1 MWNIFWGLCLPPCL
15 VRSTSEAWLLAD
27 ELDCYRLE
35 NSSSLYWW
43 YETFTCVLLFLFV
56 SWFVLDFSV
65 LCIFKGRSSPV
76 VPTLCAPISC
86 GLDIWGRLV
95 VCGLF
100 SKNVS
105 FCGLFSEGVPV
116 DPTLSDQSCG
126 EPLLSLFYFLCSQ
139 CFVDRGPKRLLSTD
153 VCLNLSFKPRII
165 FLKMLVLN
173 RGQNR
178 LCHIADSGPL
188 IKSWPT
194 SLTAT
199 TYLEQ
204 CLVGVEVLV
213 GSGLFFCYLSNTE
226 VTGKDQVLFNLRC
239 ACLVMLQLATSR
251 VNVY

>member
-1 MWNIFWGLCLPPCL
+1 MEYILGIVSATMSSKINKWSLTVSRWTCG
-15 VRSTSEAWLLAD
+15 
-27 ELDCYRLE
+27 CYRLE

-76 VPTLCAPISC
+76 VPAFCAPISC

-126 EPLLSLFYFLCSQ
+126 EPLLSLFYFLC
-139 CFVDRGPKRLLSTD
+139 VLSVLWIGD
-153 VCLNLSFKPRII
+153 QNVCSALMYPSLFEFK
-165 FLKMLVLN
+165 F
-173 RGQNR
+173 
-178 LCHIADSGPL
+178 
-188 IKSWPT
+188 
-194 SLTAT
+194 
-199 TYLEQ
+199 
-204 CLVGVEVLV
+204 
-213 GSGLFFCYLSNTE
+213 
-226 VTGKDQVLFNLRC
+226 
-239 ACLVMLQLATSR
+239 
-251 VNVY
+251 

>member
-1 MWNIFWGLCLPPCL
+1 MQTTPYSLNFCFCVAIVTCIICTKALLVLFTGAAIAHKPEETLTGGLCSPASVRGLQWKIKNMSFMWNIFWGLCLPPCL

-86 GLDIWGRLV
+86 GLDIWGRLL

-165 FLKMLVLN
+165 FLKMLVLE
-173 RGQNR
+173 G
-178 LCHIADSGPL
+178 
-188 IKSWPT
+188 
-194 SLTAT
+194 
-199 TYLEQ
+199 EQ
-204 CLVGVEVLV
+204 
-213 GSGLFFCYLSNTE
+213 GSKQIMPHC
-226 VTGKDQVLFNLRC
+226 C
-239 ACLVMLQLATSR
+239 
-251 VNVY
+251 

>member
-204 CLVGVEVLV
+204 CLVGVEV
-213 GSGLFFCYLSNTE
+213 GSGLFFCYYSNTE
-226 VTGKDQVLFNLRC
+226 VTGKDQVLFNLSC